1 MENEKNIQE
10 IQEEDFGSLFRS
22 DYSKEFESESKQLN
36 IEEVEED
43 NIGAFGQDIEDVKA
57 VKVQQIVDEVDE
69 TVDTLP
75 DDYVENKR
83 VQPKSTT
90 KEVDETV
97 ETVSD
102 DYVEYQKISKE
113 TGLTEQIE
121 EDLGNVDLGG
131 AEEYA
136 RQVEKDKL
144 VDEEAEVRAEEKA
157 AIIVN
162 QTIRSATEVLN
173 EQNLLATKEAEQN
186 IKERQYRLEQKIKRN
201 KHRDIRGKIGTAIF
215 MACLI
220 VGLYICYSNPTL
232 NKGIRA
238 VLSSTFSMF
247 SDLIAGKEVDS
258 NDVVNSLGDKL
269 NNNTM
274 KYEYHLVD
282 EDGNELQ
289 EEEPGFEVQQGG
301 EEDD

>member
-10 IQEEDFGSLFRS
+10 IQEEDFGSLFHS
-22 DYSKEFESESKQLN
+22 DNSNEFESEPKQLN

-43 NIGAFGQDIEDVKA
+43 SIGAFGQDIEDIKVVKA
-57 VKVQQIVDEVDE
+57 QQIVNEVDE
-69 TVDTLP
+69 TVDTIS

-83 VQPKSTT
+83 VQSKSTT

-97 ETVSD
+97 DTVPD

-121 EDLGNVDLGG
+121 EDLGNENLGS

-144 VDEEAEVRAEEKA
+144 VDEEAEIRAEEKA
-157 AIIVN
+157 TRIVN

-186 IKERQYRLEQKIKRN
+186 IRERQYRLEQKIKRN
-201 KHRDIRGKIGTAIF
+201 KHRDIRGKIGTSIF

-238 VLSSTFSMF
+238 VLSSTLNMF

-258 NDVVNSLGDKL
+258 NDVVNNLGDTL

-282 EDGNELQ
+282 EYGNELQ
-289 EEEPGFEVQQGG
+289 EEETGFEEEEN